1 MYPILRVTREYFR
14 AKRLPP
20 LSPLGTHVSHHRCWP
35 QDIDNF
41 LEMNNGRILSILD
54 IGRTGLATRVGLI
67 AALTRNRWGLTM
79 AGCSVRYRRRI
90 KPFAKFRIVSKAVG
104 WDERFFYI
112 DQSIW
117 IDDACAVQ
125 VLYRS
130 AVTDKN
136 GIVAPDRV
144 FADVGY
150 EGVSPIL
157 PEWVQAWANADKGRP
172 WPPEDNGLTS

>member
-1 MYPILRVTREYFR
+1 MYPIFRVIKEHLRARR
-14 AKRLPP
+14 M
-20 LSPLGTHVSHHRCWP
+20 SPLGPLDTHVSHHRCWP

-41 LEMNNGRILSILD
+41 LEMNNGRILSVLD

-67 AALTRNRWGLTM
+67 NALTRNRWALTM

-90 KPFAKFRIVSKAVG
+90 RPFVKFRIVSKAVG
-104 WDERFFYI
+104 WDHRFFYI

-117 IDDACAVQ
+117 IGDECAVQ

-136 GIVAPDRV
+136 GIVAPERV

-150 EGVSPIL
+150 DGASPAL
-157 PEWVQAWANADKGRP
+157 PDWVKAWADADATRP
-172 WPPEDNGLTS
+172 WPPLDDGTSG